1 MLKDGTY
8 QATASGY
15 VTRFKI
21 GDKAYEAHGVRGVRS
36 LKCQDVVTIS
46 NGVPSS
52 NLLGDVTKVLLLVAT
67 PIYTREA

>member
-21 GDKAYEAHGVRGVRS
+21 GDESYEAHGVHGVRG
-36 LKCQDVVTIS
+36 LRCQDVVTIS

-52 NLLGDVTKVLLLVAT
+52 DLLGDITKVLLLVAT